1 MNDAIRAALR
11 QRQPFGTP
19 TEEVFVG
26 LQLAAN
32 RALGPWAA
40 ELKRRARLTPVQ
52 YNVLRI
58 LRGARPGGGGGA
70 LSCRQIAE
78 RLITRDPDVTRLL
91 DRLVTR
97 GLVRRARPAGDRRVV
112 EVAISAEGLAVLR
125 ALDETARALP
135 RTVFGALSTTQLRQL
150 GALLGRVVA
159 HLEPNGPTRG
169 RLARSGE

>member
-1 MNDAIRAALR
+1 MNNAIRAALR

-19 TEEVFVG
+19 AEEVFVG

-58 LRGARPGGGGGA
+58 LRGARPGGGA

-91 DRLVTR
+91 DRLVAR
-97 GLVRRARPAGDRRVV
+97 RLVRRARPGGDRRVV

-125 ALDETARALP
+125 ALDEAARALP
-135 RTVFGALSTTQLRQL
+135 RTVLGALSTAQLRQL

-159 HLEPNGPTRG
+159 HLEPSGPTRG
-169 RLARSGE
+169 RTTRSGE